1 MGAAAI
7 SEGYRAPANQ
17 TSSDR
22 MVVRLP
28 ALTNDDLWRGARRSP
43 PPVEFRCRAVE
54 DLAVVSRLERERDR
68 PAGMPADHCRKRIRS
83 VKKLVARRD

>member
-7 SEGYRAPANQ
+7 SDGYRAPANQ

-28 ALTNDDLWRGARRSP
+28 AVTNDDLGEL
-43 PPVEFRCRAVE
+43 PVAP
-54 DLAVVSRLERERDR
+54 DSR
-68 PAGMPADHCRKRIRS
+68 
-83 VKKLVARRD
+83 